1 MENRKEFTF
10 PSADGRTAIHAVEW
24 HPAGEPAGILQI
36 AHGVAEY
43 ALRYEPFARF
53 LNAHG
58 FLVVANDHLGH
69 GESVAKGAPRLY
81 FGEKGSWQH
90 VVDDMYTLRCR
101 TGEAYPELPYF
112 IMGHSMGSFL
122 TRTYL
127 IRYPGTVKG
136 AILMGT
142 GQNPDAMLV
151 GGKALASVLARKV
164 GRENAS
170 DVVEKLAFGT
180 YNKAFAPNRTGYDW
194 LSVSEENVD
203 AYIADE
209 LCGAMFSV
217 GGYATLT
224 DLTGEVVS
232 PSCAAK
238 VPKGLPVLFVAG
250 AEDPVG
256 ACGKGVRAAADL
268 LRRAGVRDV
277 EVKLYEGMR
286 HEILNEPG
294 RAQVYTEVV
303 GWIEEH
309 ACQSTS

>member
-10 PSADGRTAIHAVEW
+10 PSANGRTAIHAVGW
-24 HPAGEPAGILQI
+24 HPTGEPAGILQI

-69 GESVAKGAPRLY
+69 GESVAEGAPQLY

-136 AILMGT
+136 AIMMGT

-151 GGKALASVLARKV
+151 GGKA
-164 GRENAS
+164 
-170 DVVEKLAFGT
+170 
-180 YNKAFAPNRTGYDW
+180 
-194 LSVSEENVD
+194 
-203 AYIADE
+203 
-209 LCGAMFSV
+209 
-217 GGYATLT
+217 
-224 DLTGEVVS
+224 S
-232 PSCAAK
+232 PSSSKSSCRAPSPHMTTARGKSAARRSQAYWQ
-238 VPKGLPVLFVAG
+238 GRSG
-250 AEDPVG
+250 ART
-256 ACGKGVRAAADL
+256 RATSWKSSPSAPTTRPSRLTA
-268 LRRAGVRDV
+268 RATTG
-277 EVKLYEGMR
+277 
-286 HEILNEPG
+286 
-294 RAQVYTEVV
+294 
-303 GWIEEH
+303 
-309 ACQSTS
+309 

>member
-69 GESVAKGAPRLY
+69 GESVAEGAPRLC

-170 DVVEKLAFGT
+170 DVVEKLAFGA

-203 AYIADE
+203 AYIADP
-209 LCGAMFSV
+209 LCGGMASTGLFLELLDGMAFIKKPANLRHMNM
-217 GGYATLT
+217 AT
-224 DLTGEVVS
+224 
-232 PSCAAK
+232 
-238 VPKGLPVLFVAG
+238 PVLFISG
-250 AEDPVG
+250 DCDPVG
-256 ACGKGVRAAADL
+256 GMGKGVRAAYDSF
-268 LRRAGVRDV
+268 RRAGVRDA
-277 EVKLYEGMR
+277 ELKLYPGLR
-286 HEILNEPG
+286 HEILNEDC
-294 RAQVYTEVV
+294 RAQVYDDLWE
-303 GWIEEH
+303 WIERH
-309 ACQSTS
+309 NG

>member
-43 ALRYEPFARF
+43 ALALRAVRVLSERASAPSR
-53 LNAHG
+53 G
-58 FLVVANDHLGH
+58 ERPPRPRRVRVA
-69 GESVAKGAPRLY
+69 EGAPRLY

-151 GGKALASVLARKV
+151 GAARRSQAYWQ
-164 GRENAS
+164 GRSGA
-170 DVVEKLAFGT
+170 
-180 YNKAFAPNRTGYDW
+180 RTR
-194 LSVSEENVD
+194 
-203 AYIADE
+203 
-209 LCGAMFSV
+209 
-217 GGYATLT
+217 ATSWKS
-224 DLTGEVVS
+224 S
-232 PSCAAK
+232 PSAPTTRPSRLTA
-238 VPKGLPVLFVAG
+238 
-250 AEDPVG
+250 
-256 ACGKGVRAAADL
+256 RATT
-268 LRRAGVRDV
+268 G
-277 EVKLYEGMR
+277 
-286 HEILNEPG
+286 
-294 RAQVYTEVV
+294 
-303 GWIEEH
+303 
-309 ACQSTS
+309 

>member
-69 GESVAKGAPRLY
+69 GESVAEGAPRLY

-209 LCGAMFSV
+209 MCGAMFSA

-224 DLTGEVVS
+224 DLTGEVAS

-238 VPKGLPVLFVAG
+238 VPKDLPVLFVSG

-256 ACGKGVRAAADL
+256 ACGKGVHQEARQPAAHEHGDARAL
-268 LRRAGVRDV
+268 HLRRPRPRG
-277 EVKLYEGMR
+277 R
-286 HEILNEPG
+286 HGQG
-294 RAQVYTEVV
+294 RAR
-303 GWIEEH
+303 GLR
-309 ACQSTS
+309 

>member
-69 GESVAKGAPRLY
+69 GESVAEGAPRLY

-170 DVVEKLAFGT
+170 DVVEKLAFGA

-203 AYIADE
+203 AYIAAP
-209 LCGAMFSV
+209 LCGADATV
-217 GGYATLT
+217 GLFRQMLLGIRFNQRLSNLRQMDPQT
-224 DLTGEVVS
+224 
-232 PSCAAK
+232 
-238 VPKGLPVLFVAG
+238 PVLFIAG
-250 AEDPVG
+250 GKDPVG
-256 ACGKGVRAAADL
+256 DCGNGVRRTYQEF
-268 LRRAGVRDV
+268 RRAGVQDCTL
-277 EVKLYEGMR
+277 KLYPGLR
-286 HEILNEPG
+286 HEILNEK
-294 RAQVYTEVV
+294 AQQRQIFEDIGLWLT
-303 GWIEEH
+303 
-309 ACQSTS
+309 AKL